1 MFSTS
6 VPKVNPFDIYNT
18 VQANFTS
25 IKNLACFV
33 NYTMIAPNDL
43 ITISNIT
50 LDCVDKLGEMS
61 VLFVKKTNDSSI
73 SVSTI
78 EKLQRMKEIHDE
90 MINHINKFNLI
101 SSNISDRFTEICANN
116 LGQDAVNYIY
126 YDIMNRH
133 KLILYQIFD
142 CIKRLNV
149 YVTLVKDKINL

>member
-1 MFSTS
+1 MFSTNT
-6 VPKVNPFDIYNT
+6 VKVNPFEIYNT
-18 VQANFTS
+18 IQTNFTS
-25 IKNLACFV
+25 IKNLTCFV
-33 NYTMIAPNDL
+33 NYTMIPPTDL
-43 ITISNIT
+43 ITISNVT

-61 VLFVKKTNDSSI
+61 VLFVKKINDSSI

-101 SSNISDRFTEICANN
+101 SSNISDRYTEICANN
-116 LGQDAVNYIY
+116 LNQDAINYIY
-126 YDIMNRH
+126 YDIVNRH

-142 CIKRLNV
+142 CIKRINV